1 MNIFKKK
8 KINKKINEIKKV
20 DTYYEKTINWYKCDL
35 NEEKKRVLNDYL
47 KTFAFDEDEKNILQN
62 YLKECIQEETFS
74 FSILCEKDKFLKVIK
89 ELLLKNSSFNLQ
101 LYNKFKSI
109 ITPFLNNE
117 ITSFIRNDDDL
128 IRMMSIFFFYPIY
141 SIFPLVSS
149 LTETKIISGFL
160 KSEEEIFIY
169 QINKIIKTF
178 IEIPT
183 ENYQFSIMSYLLID
197 KYMDEEVFEKNV
209 RKKFLYFCHHTFV
222 NKSCTIPSSELEN
235 SDYIAFK
242 HYFDKLISIYNVQSY
257 DYLYDFMIYL
267 FESLNR
273 TSCKEK
279 INHTESMGEDE
290 LEGIYKETFSK
301 SYLTIYFFILMSNL
315 TLRKQNSSLIEENS
329 KKAFIIQCYDDICDI
344 YQDKK
349 NKINTIYTYY
359 ILKKE
364 KKEKNKKRVE
374 EENILKLEKELKRI
388 FLKNRE
394 FLYDNL
400 HEKYPILCRTLIYI
414 TTHIE
419 TFLIYKNKDYVSKEF
434 IDDFYENKYY
444 NETLFSV
451 LKIDLFNST
460 HFLVNMIKNFIQ

>member
-8 KINKKINEIKKV
+8 KINKKINEIKKI
-20 DTYYEKTINWYKCDL
+20 DIYYQKTINWYKSTIS
-35 NEEKKRVLNDYL
+35 EEKKTILNNYL
-47 KTFAFDEDEKNILQN
+47 KTFTFNEDEKNILQN

-74 FSILCEKDKFLKVIK
+74 FSMLCEKDKFLKIMK
-89 ELLLKNSSFNLQ
+89 DLLLKNSVHNLQ

-109 ITPFLNNE
+109 ITPFINNE
-117 ITSFIRNDDDL
+117 LTIFIRNDDDL

-149 LTETKIISGFL
+149 LTETKIINGFL
-160 KSEEEIFIY
+160 KSEEDIFIY
-169 QINKIIKTF
+169 QMNKIIKTF
-178 IEIPT
+178 ISIPN
-183 ENYQFSIMSYLLID
+183 ENYQFSIMAYLLID
-197 KYMDEEVFEKNV
+197 KYMDEEIYEKNI

-222 NKSCTIPSSELEN
+222 NKSCVIPSTETQN
-235 SDYIAFK
+235 NDYIAFK
-242 HYFDKLISIYNVQSY
+242 HYFDKLVCIYDVKNY

-273 TSCKEK
+273 TSSKEK
-279 INHTESMGEDE
+279 RKEGEKKIGKEDDN

-315 TLRKQNSSLIEENS
+315 RLKKQNNTLIEENA

-349 NKINTIYTYY
+349 NKINTMYTYS
-359 ILKKE
+359 ILNKKE
-364 KKEKNKKRVE
+364 KSNL
-374 EENILKLEKELKRI
+374 ENELNQI

-419 TFLIYKNKDYVSKEF
+419 TFLIYKNKDYVSKKF
-434 IDDFYENKYY
+434 IDTFYENKYY
-444 NETLFSV
+444 NEGLFSV
-451 LKIDLFNST
+451 LKIDLFSST
-460 HFLVNMIKNFIQ
+460 HVLVKMIKDFVK

>member
-1 MNIFKKK
+1 M
-8 KINKKINEIKKV
+8 
-20 DTYYEKTINWYKCDL
+20 
-35 NEEKKRVLNDYL
+35 
-47 KTFAFDEDEKNILQN
+47 
-62 YLKECIQEETFS
+62 
-74 FSILCEKDKFLKVIK
+74 IK
-89 ELLLKNSSFNLQ
+89 EILLKNSSYNLK
-101 LYNKFKSI
+101 LYSKFKSI
-109 ITPFLNNE
+109 ITPFINNE
-117 ITSFIRNDDDL
+117 LTTFIRNDDDL

-149 LTETKIISGFL
+149 LIETKIMAGFL

-197 KYMDEEVFEKNV
+197 KYMDEESYEKNV

-222 NKSCTIPSSELEN
+222 NKSCTVPITELEN
-235 SDYIAFK
+235 GDYIAFK
-242 HYFDKLISIYNVQSY
+242 HYFDKLVSIYDIKKY

-273 TSCKEK
+273 TSSKEK
-279 INHTESMGEDE
+279 IKENAKKIGEEDNN
-290 LEGIYKETFSK
+290 LEDIYKETFSK

-315 TLRKQNSSLIEENS
+315 TLRKQNNTLIEENA

-400 HEKYPILCRTLIYI
+400 HDKYPILCRTLIYI

-419 TFLIYKNKDYVSKEF
+419 TFLVYKNKDYVSKEF

-460 HFLVNMIKNFIQ
+460 HVLVNMIKDFVKYD